1 LGQIILNTRVT
12 NGHLKLQNIPLEDDT
27 EVQVIVIPKLDLSKM
42 SFQKSQRLTKPIKGN
57 LADDIVSE
65 RSEK

>member
-1 LGQIILNTRVT
+1 MGQIILNTRVT

-42 SFQKSQRLTKPIKGN
+42 SFQKSQRLTKSIKGN